1 MEYLYTI
8 YRNWRMKGA
17 SMTEYAI
24 ILGFV
29 AMIAMYAFTYQIN
42 GEESFYVKLQYMF
55 IRAWNIINKILGISA

>member
-42 GEESFYVKLQYMF
+42 GCLLYTSPSP
-55 IRAWNIINKILGISA
+55 RDS